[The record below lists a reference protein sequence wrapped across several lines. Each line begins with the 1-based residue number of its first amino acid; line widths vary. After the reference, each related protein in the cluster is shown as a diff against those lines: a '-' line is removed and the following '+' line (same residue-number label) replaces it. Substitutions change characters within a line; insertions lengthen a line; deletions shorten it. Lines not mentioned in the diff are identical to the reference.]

1 MHPAFLS
8 DWTPFIIAMRMMMFE
23 IWIIFWKIIGACL
36 SSLTYGTGA
45 VYNCELRLTNTMD
58 FHPTAPGSILSI
70 PEDLFSQCC
79 RV

>member
-1 MHPAFLS
+1 
-8 DWTPFIIAMRMMMFE
+8 MFE

-36 SSLTYGTGA
+36 SSLTYGTGD

-58 FHPTAPGSILSI
+58 SVLDFHPTAPGLILSI